1 MVKELASR
9 IDEPV
14 RETLVSCVVDY
25 EDGIS
30 KDDFINSFNSFDG
43 AIDKWKLIC
52 LFYTF
57 DVEDGQDENIN
68 FETLV

>member
-1 MVKELASR
+1 ME
-9 IDEPV
+9 
-14 RETLVSCVVDY
+14 Y

-57 DVEDGQDENIN
+57 DIEDE
-68 FETLV
+68 

>member
-1 MVKELASR
+1 MIQELAR
-9 IDEPV
+9 QIDEPV
-14 RETLVSCVVDY
+14 RETLQAEVMDY

-57 DVEDGQDENIN
+57 DIEDE
-68 FETLV
+68 